1 MVCRPAGLLPALLAQ
16 PTATTG
22 GFWGAGFSRRGVSD
36 GNILISTCLG
46 KGFWHLRHT
55 KNCTCRNHQPSSDSD
70 AFCSQLL
77 VSASAAALYPQ
88 TLEGDYCVGN

>member
-1 MVCRPAGLLPALLAQ
+1 MPPGRTAACAVSAAHCNDWGLLGRQDSA
-16 PTATTG
+16 
-22 GFWGAGFSRRGVSD
+22 GAAFSD